1 MLGSRWTCS
10 GASISIIEWIW
21 LVTSVPQNDLILSL
35 ALLVDID
42 DSKKLVLFSGL
53 FFGPLQIELICG
65 SSWWYRSRQEDS
77 QFDSKLKRLAMDVC
91 RLIGVM
97 SLFC

>member
-1 MLGSRWTCS
+1 MLGSRWTWS
-10 GASISIIEWIW
+10 GASISIVEWIW

-42 DSKKLVLFSGL
+42 NSKKIVLFSGL
-53 FFGPLQIELICG
+53 FLGPLQIELICG
-65 SSWWYRSRQEDS
+65 SSWWYRPRQEDS
-77 QFDSKLKRLAMDVC
+77 RFDSILKRLAMDVC
-91 RLIGVM
+91 RVIGVM